1 MYNVYWDDVV
11 LDGNTGF
18 LGRFK
23 ALRELS
29 IAENELTDIDF
40 ASELTAL
47 EKIDLSENY
56 VTQLRPLSG
65 LAALRQ
71 VICRGNPVS
80 NERVLGDKVMLIM
93 E

>member
-40 ASELTAL
+40 AY
-47 EKIDLSENY
+47 LS
-56 VTQLRPLSG
+56 
-65 LAALRQ
+65 
-71 VICRGNPVS
+71 
-80 NERVLGDKVMLIM
+80 
-93 E
+93 

>member
-1 MYNVYWDDVV
+1 MC
-11 LDGNTGF
+11 TGMMWF
-18 LGRFK
+18 WMGIPAFWG
-23 ALRELS
+23 
-29 IAENELTDIDF
+29 ENELTDIDF